1 MTQREF
7 EERTKMVVTADEF
20 DIIHNMYMA
29 CGDMIDKDEFCK
41 LYMTKTGRHTLMDY
55 MAKEKA
61 VAEEAYRMAM
71 GKIGEQEDERKEA
84 DSRMA
89 DWLMEQ
95 AEKWSATDLR
105 EKAIEMLGAREYLRR
120 KVERNMN
127 LWDADREMLVSI
139 LTKEVF

>member
-20 DIIHNMYMA
+20 DIIHELYMA
-29 CGDMIDKDEFCK
+29 CGDKVDKDEFCK
-41 LYMTKTGRHTLMDY
+41 LYLTKSGRHTLMDY
-55 MAKEKA
+55 MAQEKRIA
-61 VAEEAYRMAM
+61 DDAYSMAM
-71 GKIGEQEDERKEA
+71 GRIKELECERREA

-105 EKAIEMLGAREYLRR
+105 DRAIEMLGAREYLRR
-120 KVERNMN
+120 KIERKMN
-127 LWDADREMLVSI
+127 LWKADRELLVSL
-139 LTKEVF
+139 LTKE